1 MTVTYTSSVSTSS
14 VLSNFLGLLMR
25 WRGSIYKLVWA
36 DILVFIGAYTILAV
50 IYRLLLNDRGKWMFE
65 QMAAYCLQHGSLLP
79 LSFVLGFYVSIVMKR
94 WWEQYTTIPW
104 PDPIAILVSSSL
116 HGYDDRARAMR
127 RTILRYV
134 CLCQVIVFT
143 MISPRVKRR
152 FPTYNQIIEAGFL
165 LENEKTIIE
174 TLDQAFPNY
183 PKHWMP
189 IVWAASIVMRARS
202 ENKIR
207 DDYAVKTIIDE
218 LNKFRGYCGFLLY
231 YDWVSV
237 PMVYT
242 QVVTLAVY
250 AYFLFAM
257 LGQQYTKDTELRD
270 GHRVIQWF
278 PILTLLQFF
287 FYMGW
292 LKVAEVLIN
301 PFGEDDDDF
310 ELNWIIDRNITV
322 SYFIVDEM
330 HQEHPELVKDQYWDE
345 VFPNE
350 IPYAQAATRP
360 NPPEASTA
368 RIDTEP
374 KAKVSLGSLC
384 KTIGSFQS
392 TTSGQWFLARPSATT
407 DSFPDSYHHM
417 DSGHSKVTFSDRV
430 MGSEHEDQH
439 SPRRHSQTTIDFN
452 ELIEQRHRE
461 RRERMRHRFLTMR
474 STRTRPA
481 PSGAPY
487 TVTVLQPPSF
497 EGIGDE
503 EHSTGEESESQE
515 TLTEAKQPFS
525 SKKSEKDE

>member
-14 VLSNFLGLLMR
+14 VINNFLGLLVR
-25 WRGSIYKLVWA
+25 WRGSIYKLVWR
-36 DILVFIGAYTILAV
+36 DLLVFLGIYVLLAIV
-50 IYRLLLNDRGKWMFE
+50 YRLLINDEAKKFFE
-65 QMAAYCLQHGSLLP
+65 AIALYCGSNASLIP

-94 WWEQYTTIPW
+94 WWDQYSTIPW
-104 PDPIAILVSSSL
+104 PDAIAILVSTSI
-116 HGYDDRARAMR
+116 HGFDDRARAMR

-152 FPTYNQIIEAGFL
+152 FPTYEQIIEAGFL
-165 LENEKTIIE
+165 LENEKSIIA
-174 TLDQAFPNY
+174 TLDLAFPLY

-189 IVWAASIVMRARS
+189 IVWAASIVMRARR

-237 PMVYT
+237 PLVYT
-242 QVVTLAVY
+242 QVVTLAVFFF
-250 AYFLFAM
+250 FLCNI
-257 LGQQYTKDTELRD
+257 LGQQWTEAPKAE
-270 GHRVIQWF
+270 GGFNVVKWF

-292 LKVAEVLIN
+292 LKVAESLIN

-322 SYFIVDEM
+322 SYFIVDGM
-330 HQEHPELVKDQYWDE
+330 HQEHPELVKDQYWDQ

-350 IPYAQAATRP
+350 LPYNVQGMRT

-368 RIDTEP
+368 HMEP
-374 KAKVSLGSLC
+374 PKKRRGSL
-384 KTIGSFQS
+384 IS
-392 TTSGQWFLARPSATT
+392 TPSGIRLPEFYNLFLGRPSASGSYT
-407 DSFPDSYHHM
+407 DSFTIPEAPSRI
-417 DSGHSKVTFSDRV
+417 TFSA
-430 MGSEHEDQH
+430 GSTI
-439 SPRRHSQTTIDFN
+439 SQQSEPQSSVPSSRSTIDFN
-452 ELIEQRHRE
+452 ELMEQRRRE
-461 RRERMRHRFLTMR
+461 RRDRMRHRFLDMKTTQLR
-474 STRTRPA
+474 YA

-487 TVTVLQPPSF
+487 KITVLHPPS
-497 EGIGDE
+497 E
-503 EHSTGEESESQE
+503 EVIPEEEKETSATNTTKSNISE
-515 TLTEAKQPFS
+515 A
-525 SKKSEKDE
+525 